1 MYSTMTTN
9 VVTENSE
16 NACVVC
22 FKNVFIYSVGECD
35 HPVCYEC
42 STRMRVLCR
51 QNECPICRQDMPK
64 VIFTKE
70 VQPFRNIKDCS
81 YLMDKKFKI
90 FFDNANIQAAYSK
103 LLEHVCTVCPGHP
116 AFRTFQNLKD
126 HMRKEHELYYCD
138 LCVENLKIF
147 TAERRCYTRQELG
160 LHRRKGDP
168 DDRSHRGHPLCEF
181 CDQRYMDNDELFR
194 HLRRDHLFCHFC
206 DADGFHQYYSSYDYL
221 REHFRSEH
229 FLCEEGGCVE
239 EKFTSVFRTE
249 IDLRAHRA
257 SVHGRTIG
265 KAATK
270 QARTLELEFTLAPR
284 PRERL
289 DGMRGGRRGG
299 GRQRTRHDEE
309 EPQGAVGGDFSDLH
323 FDSTSMFRNTPNIN
337 TNCIE
342 EFPTLSGEVPPVL
355 GPPPRQNS
363 RKVAV
368 NNSGLT
374 IRTVR
379 QSQPLAVTDE
389 NFPALGPEGA
399 TGGCKTVRLSVN
411 SGSQD
416 RPNSATGNSVRA
428 SAQKAPTNVSI
439 HVNHRPS
446 GSSQNIRIRPASV
459 PSQFDN
465 DFPSLSKSK
474 APTPNSSVQ
483 WLSNQG
489 SIAKTK
495 VQPQIQAPKAFRT
508 EEDFPSLS
516 SKFTTGCNVANT
528 ASSSG
533 AESDNT
539 SKEAS
544 SVTVAVA
551 SPSAA
556 SDGPS
561 DVTRT
566 HESSVVSGKSND
578 DAVASGTSTIGNIKV
593 KSRKKKTKNS
603 TSHPT
608 NSYSSDS
615 ISTKSAQS
623 APSESGKKKK
633 RQGNAEAEAQQ
644 KLEQSTES
652 KEDGCENREM
662 EKLPKFGNGTES
674 ISSFE
679 RKRSELLI
687 ESLMPQHAAENKNR
701 SSAAVN
707 NIFYEDVCPPVSSEV
722 ADAFP
727 ALGSSGTWPPGFN
740 VPITR
745 GKLTSVPPP
754 GFGGGISMDSS
765 SVTAPPPG
773 FSVTLN
779 SVARPQSNGLTF
791 TSSSGQS
798 YSILPG
804 RSGNSSHSFV
814 PPHNFA
820 QRNRA
825 LVAQV
830 KKTLGDARSMEDFC
844 QISKMF
850 RQGEISACDFYTRC
864 QETVG
869 TKEFEEIFAELLV
882 LLPDIEKQ
890 QELWSVHAESGKR
903 SALDF
908 EVCATCQQV
917 LSAVDLSRHVSSH
930 ALENH
935 FPALGSSEVMSQA
948 WGKK

>member
-1 MYSTMTTN
+1 MKVVRN
-9 VVTENSE
+9 VV
-16 NACVVC
+16 
-22 FKNVFIYSVGECD
+22 
-35 HPVCYEC
+35 
-42 STRMRVLCR
+42 
-51 QNECPICRQDMPK
+51 
-64 VIFTKE
+64 
-70 VQPFRNIKDCS
+70 
-81 YLMDKKFKI
+81 
-90 FFDNANIQAAYSK
+90 
-103 LLEHVCTVCPGHP
+103 
-116 AFRTFQNLKD
+116 
-126 HMRKEHELYYCD
+126 
-138 LCVENLKIF
+138 
-147 TAERRCYTRQELG
+147 
-160 LHRRKGDP
+160 
-168 DDRSHRGHPLCEF
+168 
-181 CDQRYMDNDELFR
+181 
-194 HLRRDHLFCHFC
+194 
-206 DADGFHQYYSSYDYL
+206 GFVS
-221 REHFRSEH
+221 
-229 FLCEEGGCVE
+229 
-239 EKFTSVFRTE
+239 
-249 IDLRAHRA
+249 AHRA

-309 EPQGAVGGDFSDLH
+309 EPQGAVGGDFSDLR

-389 NFPALGPEGA
+389 NFPALGPEA
-399 TGGCKTVRLSVN
+399 AAGGCKTVRLSVN

-416 RPNSATGNSVRA
+416 RPNSATGSSVRA

-474 APTPNSSVQ
+474 AAPPSSSVQ
-483 WLSNQG
+483 WLSNHG

-495 VQPQIQAPKAFRT
+495 VQPQIQAPKASRT

-516 SKFTTGCNVANT
+516 SKFSTGCNVANT

-544 SVTVAVA
+544 SLTVPVA
-551 SPSAA
+551 SS
-556 SDGPS
+556 SRVSGGPS
-561 DVTRT
+561 YVTRT
-566 HESSVVSGKSND
+566 HESSVVSGKSSD
-578 DAVASGTSTIGNIKV
+578 DALASGTSTIGNIKV
-593 KSRKKKTKNS
+593 KSKKKKTKNS
-603 TSHPT
+603 ASHPT

-615 ISTKSAQS
+615 VSTKSAQA

-644 KLEQSTES
+644 KLEESTES
-652 KEDGCENREM
+652 KEDGYENREV
-662 EKLPKFGNGTES
+662 EKLPKFGNGTDS

-687 ESLMPQHAAENKNR
+687 ESLMPQHGAENKNQ

-707 NIFYEDVCPPVSSEV
+707 NKFFEDVCPPVSSEV
-722 ADAFP
+722 TDAHS
-727 ALGSSGTWPPGFN
+727 AVGSSGTWPPGFN
-740 VPITR
+740 VPVTR

-754 GFGGGISMDSS
+754 GFGEGISTDSS
-765 SVTAPPPG
+765 NVTAPPPG

-798 YSILPG
+798 YSIHPG
-804 RSGNSSHSFV
+804 RSGNSSHSFF
-814 PPHNFA
+814 PPQNFA

-830 KKTLGDARSMEDFC
+830 KKTLGDAQSMEDFC
-844 QISKMF
+844 HISKMF

-864 QETVG
+864 QETMG
-869 TKEFEEIFAELLV
+869 AKEFEEIFAELLV

-890 QELWSVHAESGKR
+890 QVRLLEGYQLWIVYR
-903 SALDF
+903 ITF
-908 EVCATCQQV
+908 
-917 LSAVDLSRHVSSH
+917 
-930 ALENH
+930 
-935 FPALGSSEVMSQA
+935 
-948 WGKK
+948 